1 MFTLRCAKFETLRDI
16 LVETSNYYTFH
27 KAATKG
33 LCLVHL
39 GLLVENLL
47 NIYKSKHAF
56 IYLSD
61 LNS

>member
-1 MFTLRCAKFETLRDI
+1 MFTHRCAQFEMLRDV
-16 LVETSNYYTFH
+16 LVETANYYTFH
-27 KAATKG
+27 TAATKG
-33 LCLVHL
+33 LCLVQL

-56 IYLSD
+56 ICLSD